1 VTDAGIPRL
10 SWHRLAEVVCPIVR
24 IGVASVTLVEP
35 TAPQL
40 AFRQIQAGMTE
51 AEITELLG
59 PPWPFRL
66 LYTFRTNGERWGRP
80 ESVASYQRWSV
91 GHGLV
96 SVGFDKDGRAVTATL
111 QEHFFVEED
120 LLTRMRRWVG
130 L

>member
-1 VTDAGIPRL
+1 
-10 SWHRLAEVVCPIVR
+10 
-24 IGVASVTLVEP
+24 
-35 TAPQL
+35 
-40 AFRQIQAGMTE
+40 MTE